1 MDYIEQI
8 LKRANKTAEKENNI
22 ETEMT
27 LDNDGTDLK
36 VKRLPLETILG
47 LLSEAQENE
56 YEASLELVYLS
67 AYETFN
73 NEAVMQLNESHEP
86 HNVVKAVFGDNPV
99 LINRIATAIVT
110 WYDLQK
116 AVNVQVKALK
126 K

>member
-8 LKRANKTAEKENNI
+8 LKRANETAEKENNI

-27 LDNDGTDLK
+27 LNIDGTDLK
-36 VKRLPLETILG
+36 VKRLPVETILK
-47 LLSEAQENE
+47 LLNDAQENE

>member
-27 LDNDGTDLK
+27 LDIDGTDLK

-56 YEASLELVYLS
+56 YEASLEIVYLS

-116 AVNVQVKALK
+116 AVNVKVKALK

>member
-1 MDYIEQI
+1 MDYIGQI
-8 LKRANKTAEKENNI
+8 LKRANETAEKENNV

-27 LDNDGTDLK
+27 LDIDGTDLK
-36 VKRLPLETILG
+36 VKRLPVETILG
-47 LLSEAQENE
+47 LLNDAQENE